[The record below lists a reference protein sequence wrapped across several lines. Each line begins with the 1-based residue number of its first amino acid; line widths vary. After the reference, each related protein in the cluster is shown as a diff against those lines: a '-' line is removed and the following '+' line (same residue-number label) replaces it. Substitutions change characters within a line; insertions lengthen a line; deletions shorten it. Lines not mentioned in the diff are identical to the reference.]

1 MSRLD
6 KDPSIVEWSS
16 EEHVIPYRS
25 PIDNRMHRYFVDFYI
40 KKKMP
45 DGGPTAGTIA
55 WLLWGGS
62 AGLAFA
68 RRVLKQEEIL
78 KSYIKEITNE

>member
-45 DGGPTAGTIA
+45 DGKTRVALIEIKPKAQVFV
-55 WLLWGGS
+55 LDR
-62 AGLAFA
+62 FQ
-68 RRVLKQEEIL
+68 RVLKVHVIGFVKQPVQCVM
-78 KSYIKEITNE
+78 